1 MICSRREG
9 SFNLLVKTS
18 KYKAAGGKLVAI
30 VQFPNNS
37 GRDLNTSLMAKNTGF
52 LLLKTLKNAGEV
64 SYTSSLNQLLFNQ
77 SKVSLQTSGILPI

>member
-1 MICSRREG
+1 MKMG
-9 SFNLLVKTS
+9 SNSVDSALDFDTS
-18 KYKAAGGKLVAI
+18 NRTILNYK
-30 VQFPNNS
+30 

>member
-1 MICSRREG
+1 
-9 SFNLLVKTS
+9 
-18 KYKAAGGKLVAI
+18 
-30 VQFPNNS
+30 
-37 GRDLNTSLMAKNTGF
+37 MAKNTGF